1 MNSFICS
8 LLEKAKQFC
17 IKNLEFSS
25 ISTHILTTSVIISL
39 SAVIGTKNNITS
51 IKLWLIIN
59 SLFFMMLEIV
69 IIYLVKK

>member
-51 IKLWLIIN
+51 IKL
-59 SLFFMMLEIV
+59 
-69 IIYLVKK
+69 